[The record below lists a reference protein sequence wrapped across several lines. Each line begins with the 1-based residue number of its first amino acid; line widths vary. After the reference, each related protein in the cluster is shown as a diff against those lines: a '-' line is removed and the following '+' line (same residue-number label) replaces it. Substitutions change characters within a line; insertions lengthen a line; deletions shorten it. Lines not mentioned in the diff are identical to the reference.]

1 MRTEPDFP
9 DDDRDPQ
16 KEEVARVA
24 RQLAEY
30 GFYVMDALLPEN
42 LKTKPSH
49 IAKRPH

>member
-16 KEEVARVA
+16 KEELAHVA

-30 GFYVMDALLPEN
+30 GFYVMDALLPDE
-42 LKTKPSH
+42 LRTKPTPTT
-49 IAKRPH
+49 KRPH